1 MKRRRGSHASAPSAE
16 KNVLMMKKWTL
27 KMKIMNKIFGWI
39 FQPYI
44 EDDYGAYYHSGV
56 GYTGVTHSPDRYA
69 RKKHSGVGYTGV
81 YDE

>member
-1 MKRRRGSHASAPSAE
+1 MKTIA
-16 KNVLMMKKWTL
+16 
-27 KMKIMNKIFGWI
+27 KIFGLV

-44 EDDYGAYYHSGV
+44 EDEYGAYYHSGV
-56 GYTGVTHSPDRYA
+56 GYTGVTYSTERYP